1 MSSKVIVVLALFSSC
16 FRNSISAASGVRAST
31 VCFFWRALFAGCLC
45 PVTEAVV
52 WEDMGS
58 VEVEDTGATAGV
70 IEGNEDVLKAV
81 AGVDKVPPV
90 VAEHT
95 IVGAMLD
102 DKDII
107 DAGGGVGIVVVDVM
121 ESSGLTAAV
130 MAAEETVDELTT

>member
-1 MSSKVIVVLALFSSC
+1 
-16 FRNSISAASGVRAST
+16 
-31 VCFFWRALFAGCLC
+31 
-45 PVTEAVV
+45 
-52 WEDMGS
+52 MGS

-107 DAGGGVGIVVVDVM
+107 DAVGGVGIVVVDVM

>member
-1 MSSKVIVVLALFSSC
+1 
-16 FRNSISAASGVRAST
+16 
-31 VCFFWRALFAGCLC
+31 
-45 PVTEAVV
+45 
-52 WEDMGS
+52 MGS

-130 MAAEETVDELTT
+130 MAAEEAVDELTT

>member
-1 MSSKVIVVLALFSSC
+1 M
-16 FRNSISAASGVRAST
+16 
-31 VCFFWRALFAGCLC
+31 
-45 PVTEAVV
+45 
-52 WEDMGS
+52 WENMGS
-58 VEVEDTGATAGV
+58 VEVEDTVATAGV

-107 DAGGGVGIVVVDVM
+107 DAVGGVGRVVVDVM

-130 MAAEETVDELTT
+130 MAAEEAVDELTT

>member
-1 MSSKVIVVLALFSSC
+1 
-16 FRNSISAASGVRAST
+16 
-31 VCFFWRALFAGCLC
+31 
-45 PVTEAVV
+45 
-52 WEDMGS
+52 MGS

>member
-1 MSSKVIVVLALFSSC
+1 M
-16 FRNSISAASGVRAST
+16 
-31 VCFFWRALFAGCLC
+31 
-45 PVTEAVV
+45 
-52 WEDMGS
+52 WENMGS
-58 VEVEDTGATAGV
+58 VEVEDTVATAGV

-107 DAGGGVGIVVVDVM
+107 DAVGGVGRVVVDVM